1 MTFLLPPGIKGL
13 TEDKSK
19 YDALNFMNLS
29 VSQFAGKNFLNISVL
44 HSFCALEIR
53 STIANFR
60 VIQNTTTKNLR
71 YWVDLM
77 LDTNYI
83 S

>member
-29 VSQFAGKNFLNISVL
+29 VSQFAGKNYLNISVF
-44 HSFCALEIR
+44 HSLCALEIR
-53 STIANFR
+53 STIANFQAMR
-60 VIQNTTTKNLR
+60 NTTTKNFS
-71 YWVDLM
+71 Y
-77 LDTNYI
+77 
-83 S
+83 